1 MSPLKNTVFVVCW
14 QDIPI
19 LHDPMID
26 FHHHSHGNIVDHWFP
41 CFEDGVQSTTSWNI
55 ISWLVFFAI
64 TVVMLPF
71 KFMTRDLRSVAR
83 R

>member
-19 LHDPMID
+19 LDDPMID
-26 FHHHSHGNIVDHWFP
+26 FHHYSHCNIVDDWFP

-64 TVVMLPF
+64 TVVMLSL
-71 KFMTRDLRSVAR
+71 KFMTRDRL
-83 R
+83 